1 MNISVYQKL
10 LAGLAGLL
18 LLSSAQAADV
28 ELTNLSDLQADAA
41 YAKSHQLPILVM
53 FSASYCGY
61 CSTLKEEFLKPM
73 LLSGEYKDKVIV
85 RVLEIDAI
93 DDIRDINGTKIDPET
108 FAERYNVYLTPTL
121 AFIDPQGKELVQQ
134 LIGMTTIDF
143 YGGYL
148 DDAIDNS
155 LVQLRGGYQFSKAQ
169 ISSPRLQ

>member
-1 MNISVYQKL
+1 MSLYQRL

-18 LLSSAQAADV
+18 LISSAHAAGV
-28 ELTNLSDLQADAA
+28 ELTDLSDFQADTVD
-41 YAKSHQLPILVM
+41 AKSQQLPILVM

-73 LLSGEYKDKVIV
+73 LLSGDYTDKVII
-85 RVLEIDAI
+85 RVLEIDGA
-93 DDIRDINGTKIDPET
+93 DDIRDIDGAKIDPESL
-108 FAERYNVYLTPTL
+108 ADRYNIQLTPTL
-121 AFIDPQGKELVQQ
+121 AFIDPRGKELAPR

-155 LVQLRGGYQFSKAQ
+155 LIQLRGGYKFSSTK
-169 ISSPRLQ
+169 